1 MAEEAKVDD
10 AEAEKA
16 AKALKDKASHAEE
29 EFVPPT
35 DGSWV
40 PKARLD
46 QVLGSV
52 DRLTAELAASRE
64 QSNTSQPLSSHELS
78 EAVLNGDLTQDEADA
93 QRESAIEARVTAKM
107 TEAATVNAMAAKQ
120 QVELDRYIEA
130 LPELNVE
137 GSPLHNKLA
146 AEYRHSV
153 DDLGLP
159 ENNGTL
165 VAAIRT
171 VAGPLSTIQATGKL
185 TRKVEPS
192 PETGGGSGGE
202 GEDKTKMT
210 PRQKAFGEN
219 AVRSGAYPDMT
230 AYEKELEEYNAR

>member
-1 MAEEAKVDD
+1 MAEEPIVDD

-16 AKALKDKASHAEE
+16 AKALKDKASHVEE
-29 EFVPPT
+29 KFVPPT
-35 DGSWV
+35 DGSWI

-64 QSNTSQPLSSHELS
+64 QSNTSQPLSSHELT
-78 EAVLNGDLTQDEADA
+78 EAVLNGDLTQEEADA
-93 QRESAIEARVTAKM
+93 KRESAIEARVTA
-107 TEAATVNAMAAKQ
+107 TVTQTASVNAMAAKQ
-120 QVELDRYIEA
+120 QAELDRYIEA
-130 LPELNVE
+130 LPELNRE
-137 GSPLHNKLA
+137 GSDLHNKLA

-153 DDLGLP
+153 GDLGLP

-171 VAGPLSTIQATGKL
+171 VAGPLSTIKAVGDI

-192 PETGGGSGGE
+192 PETGGGSGE
-202 GEDKTKMT
+202 GGSETKITLRQRSFMEADQVGLAKVKLNSLPGKSRLWKT
-210 PRQKAFGEN
+210 A
-219 AVRSGAYPDMT
+219 
-230 AYEKELEEYNAR
+230 